1 MIDPPFDSTYV
12 EGAKRA
18 ICVQCMRAQRACIC
32 GLVRSVSHQTSLG
45 ILQHPSEVKQAKGTA
60 KLASLCLSDCPIWV
74 GEQVDLLPDLQTWL
88 TQKPTYLLYPQQA
101 PGLVVSTEALANQAK
116 PGSFQVLLLD
126 GTWRKTHKLLQLNPI
141 LQSLPRLA
149 LADVVSSDYVIRKSS
164 KTDSLSTLEAIY
176 YLLTQL
182 EKTGQFDDL
191 KHGFDAFV
199 AQRSQFMSAN
209 KNGLNKT

>member
-1 MIDPPFDSTYV
+1 
-12 EGAKRA
+12 
-18 ICVQCMRAQRACIC
+18 MRR
-32 GLVRSVSHQTSLG
+32 VSHQTRLG

-101 PGLVVSTEALANQAK
+101 PGLVVSTEDLAKQSK

-126 GTWRKTHKLLQLNPI
+126 GTWRKTHKILQLNPI

-149 LADVVSSDYVIRKSS
+149 LADVQATGYVIRKSN
-164 KTDSLSTLEAIY
+164 KANSLSTLEAIY
-176 YLLTQL
+176 FLLSQL
-182 EKTGQFDDL
+182 EKTSQFDDL

-199 AQRSQFMSAN
+199 AQRSQFMLAN
-209 KNGLNKT
+209 KNALNKT